1 MKMSEEKILNQA
13 QFMRHYNDTH
23 REQLNLKLFER
34 NDDDIIEELEKVI
47 LSCQR
52 DKYFTI
58 KVQKFTVIDDYAVIL
73 KMLRD
78 QEAIK
83 SDSKDKDT
91 NKYDYITLKDSDIRL
106 LVVDY
111 YLKVQ
116 NPKKEGASEKN
127 LRVLIMVP
135 RFVDKYYF
143 RIFGN
148 YYCPR
153 YQIVDGSTYNNSQS
167 NSKNPNVALKTVF
180 MATRIY
186 RYQSELKLIKSET
199 IPCVLYSSIIFDK
212 SVPVMKYILAKFGM
226 IGSMEQL
233 GLRGINFYDTL
244 PELDNMDEYYI
255 TKKHNVYISAQKF
268 FYDNDP
274 VMQSFIYTIY
284 GAIDSKDIK
293 AETLWDTDFWCRSLG
308 SSFDNK
314 TVEKGKSV
322 LESLESIYDIPTK
335 LAIRLPEEHKKDI
348 YAVLIWIIREFTH
361 LRQKNNLDVGS
372 KRIRLAEYIALLYA
386 LKLSSGMYSFSDE
399 GKNIQLSTIEKRIFT
414 FPDYLLKMIAS
425 DSLISGRNNVNDLDA
440 FYAIKYSYKGKSG
453 LGESKSNSIPKG
465 YRQVHMS
472 HIGRLDL
479 DSSTANDPG
488 LTGMINPMTD
498 ITDNY
503 FSDFTEPNTW
513 RNSVKNMVVEY
524 KKMKNLKSM
533 YDLQDSI
540 GIPTDTEDKDILNDD
555 INQLDS
561 IMPRIINM
569 DESMMTI
576 SKVKPYELLDE

>member
-1 MKMSEEKILNQA
+1 MEEKILNQA
-13 QFMRHYNDTH
+13 QFMRYYNDKH

-34 NDDDIIEELEKVI
+34 NDDEIIEELEKVI

-58 KVQKFTVIDDYAVIL
+58 KVKKFTVIEDYATIL

-83 SDSKDKDT
+83 SDSKDKNI
-91 NKYDYITLKDSDIRL
+91 NKYDYITLKDSAIKL

-111 YLKVQ
+111 YLKVP
-116 NPKKEGASEKN
+116 NPKKDRDSEKD

-143 RIFGN
+143 KIFGN

-167 NSKNPNVALKTVF
+167 NSKNPNVTLKVLF

-186 RYQSELKLIKSET
+186 RYTSEIKLVNSTT
-199 IPCVLYSSIIFDK
+199 IQCVLYSSRIFDK
-212 SVPVMKYILAKFGM
+212 SVPVMKYILARYGM
-226 IGSMEQL
+226 IGTMEQF
-233 GLRGINFYDTL
+233 GLRGVSFYDTL
-244 PELDNMDEYYI
+244 PDLNLDEYYVM
-255 TKKHNVYISAQKF
+255 KKHNVYISVPKF
-268 FYDNDP
+268 FYDNDN
-274 VMQSFIYTIY
+274 VMQSLIYTIVSS
-284 GAIDSKDIK
+284 IDSKDIT
-293 AETLWDTDFWCRSLG
+293 AEMMWDTNFWCKSLG
-308 SSFDNK
+308 GSFDNK
-314 TVEKGKSV
+314 SVEKGKSV

-335 LAIRLPEEHKKDI
+335 MAIRLPEEHKKDI
-348 YAVLIWIIREFTH
+348 YAILIWIVREFTQ
-361 LRQKNNLDVGS
+361 LRKKNNLDVGF
-372 KRIRLAEYIALLYA
+372 KRIRLAEYIAILYA
-386 LKLSSGMYSFSDE
+386 LKLSTGLYSFSDE

-414 FPDYLLKMIAS
+414 FPDYLLKTITS

-440 FYAIKYSYKGKSG
+440 FYALKYSYKGKSG
-453 LGESKSNSIPKG
+453 LGESKTNSIPKG

-498 ITDNY
+498 ISDNY
-503 FSDFTEPNTW
+503 FSDFSEPNTW
-513 RNSVKNMVVEY
+513 RESVRKLVSEY
-524 KKMKNLKSM
+524 KAMKNLQSM
-533 YDLQDSI
+533 YEIQDTI
-540 GIPTDTEDKDILNDD
+540 GVGVDEVSKGIADDNISHIDAILPKVMDV
-555 INQLDS
+555 
-561 IMPRIINM
+561 
-569 DESMMTI
+569 DESLITI
-576 SKVKPYELLDE
+576 SKMKPYELLQ